1 MYYYYG
7 KVKKKKKGGG
17 SIYLINIHERISCV
31 CRRIP
36 WHAGIS
42 AASILARCFERS
54 MELIRALQLL
64 KLNSV
69 SSGMVSFF
77 CHEHVLETSAR
88 LILGFTLCIVV
99 LNLEIS
105 RALSDSRGLF

>member
-1 MYYYYG
+1 MNVIVLLLW
-7 KVKKKKKGGG
+7 KSKKKGEK

-31 CRRIP
+31 RRRTP

-42 AASILARCFERS
+42 AASSILARCFERS

-69 SSGMVSFF
+69 SSGMFSFF
-77 CHEHVLETSAR
+77 VTS
-88 LILGFTLCIVV
+88 V
-99 LNLEIS
+99 S
-105 RALSDSRGLF
+105 